1 MRSRHILRNAMIPV
15 ITTLGLGLSS
25 MIVTSFIVERFFGI
39 PGVGNLLIES
49 VFARD
54 YPVINAM
61 VLIGTSVFVMSNL
74 LVDLI
79 YPVLDPRIRLGSGY
93 VAG

>member
-1 MRSRHILRNAMIPV
+1 
-15 ITTLGLGLSS
+15 

-39 PGVGNLLIES
+39 PGVGDLLIQS

-79 YPVLDPRIRLGSGY
+79 YPVLDPRIRLRGGY